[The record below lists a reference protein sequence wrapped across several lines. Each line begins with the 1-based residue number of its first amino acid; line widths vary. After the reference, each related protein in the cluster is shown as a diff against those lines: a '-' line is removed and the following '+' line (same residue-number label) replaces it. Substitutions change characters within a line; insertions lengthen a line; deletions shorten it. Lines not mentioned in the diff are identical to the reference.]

1 MSITPGTRVR
11 VARDVYAREFDGDLV
26 IVDLKGGD
34 YFGLDVVGARVWALL
49 VGGASVEE
57 VVNHIIATHE
67 APHERVLADVLAVTE
82 HLVRQGLLLPE
93 GGT

>member
-1 MSITPGTRVR
+1 MNITPATRVT

-34 YFGLDVVGARVWALL
+34 YFGLDVVGARVWASL

-57 VVNHIIATHE
+57 VVKHIAATHD
-67 APHERVLADVLAVTE
+67 APRDRVLADVIAVTE
-82 HLVRQGLLLPE
+82 QLVRRGLLVPE
-93 GGT
+93 SET